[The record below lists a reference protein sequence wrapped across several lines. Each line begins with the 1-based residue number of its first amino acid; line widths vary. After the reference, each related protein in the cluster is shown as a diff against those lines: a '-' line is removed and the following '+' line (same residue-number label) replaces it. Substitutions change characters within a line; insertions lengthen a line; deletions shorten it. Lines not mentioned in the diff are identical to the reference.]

1 MIRFVTPS
9 NKIYLYN
16 IQIAGM
22 REILYTA
29 TRNINISIK
38 YSAINTNV

>member
-16 IQIAGM
+16 IQIAGV
-22 REILYTA
+22 REIYS
-29 TRNINISIK
+29 NKKYISIK
-38 YSAINTNV
+38 HSAINTKV